1 MAGINEETT
10 IKFNQLPVL
19 LVRAMRAWRDG
30 TLPGVVQL
38 AARCQYEH
46 ECERCR
52 GYAAT
57 VRAEAEVAL
66 SAEMLRSTQ

>member
-10 IKFNQLPVL
+10 IKFNQLPV
-19 LVRAMRAWRDG
+19 MRAWRDG